1 MSVSE
6 EDGDSREESK
16 DSERS
21 RPSAALGGPRN
32 RGLLRRTTFAREDE
46 DDASMNLTNILMN
59 RISSSN

>member
-1 MSVSE
+1 MSQERYEVRSPEEVSVSE

-32 RGLLRRTTFAREDE
+32 RGLLRRT
-46 DDASMNLTNILMN
+46 
-59 RISSSN
+59 